1 MLPPSCVKHTY
12 KFKSKT
18 SLLDLTLKLVSP
30 CASHI
35 MSLSGPYPAL
45 KLSLSFPY
53 LTFSSP
59 YFVLILALSLP
70 YLSWLMSLSLPYPSW
85 LLSLSCPFLVLIL
98 PNSCP
103 YLVLILTLSWRKHY
117 QFQNPGYN
125 AVCAWQKRCL
135 IRRCVHK
142 VCTGR
147 EGW

>member
-45 KLSLSFPY
+45 KLSLSYLFFSLFCPY
-53 LTFSSP
+53 P
-59 YFVLILALSLP
+59 GLILALSFLTHV
-70 YLSWLMSLSLPYPSW
+70 LILSLSLPYPSW

-103 YLVLILTLSWRKHY
+103 YPVLILSLSWPYREENTTNSETLVIT
-117 QFQNPGYN
+117 Q
-125 AVCAWQKRCL
+125 CAHDKKGASSDDVYTR
-135 IRRCVHK
+135 
-142 VCTGR
+142 
-147 EGW
+147 